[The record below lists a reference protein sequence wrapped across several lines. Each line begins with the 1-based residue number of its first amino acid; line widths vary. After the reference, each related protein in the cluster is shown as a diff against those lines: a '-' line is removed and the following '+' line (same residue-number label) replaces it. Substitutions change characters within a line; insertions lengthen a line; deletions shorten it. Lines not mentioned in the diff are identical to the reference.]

1 MRAESSTDRSRE
13 VSREPGQPSFPL
25 GSSAKSNGRRPKEER
40 ERPSLLGR
48 KHLAAHLC
56 QDRQQPSSSGENI
69 REPLGSDSASTP
81 QLNFCSPM
89 APMTKCPS
97 THLFSHTSKQAA
109 SSDSG
114 SIWKTEYAHILSVHT
129 ASLSMTARLPLRSS
143 HVSNYCFDVGCSFVI
158 PLLTLLMVQVTVNM
172 LEHFTFIFL
181 MQCQMFKA
189 EF

>member
-1 MRAESSTDRSRE
+1 MEG
-13 VSREPGQPSFPL
+13 GQRKKWWPL
-25 GSSAKSNGRRPKEER
+25 S
-40 ERPSLLGR
+40 LGR

-97 THLFSHTSKQAA
+97 AHLFSHTSKQAA

-114 SIWKTEYAHILSVHT
+114 SIWKTEYWAHILSVHT
-129 ASLSMTARLPLRSS
+129 ASLSMTAALPLRSS

-158 PLLTLLMVQVTVNM
+158 LLLTLLMVQVTVNVRAFHIYIFNAVSNVQSRI
-172 LEHFTFIFL
+172 LEQSLKF
-181 MQCQMFKA
+181 
-189 EF
+189 